1 MTIKPIN
8 ILTIAGSDSSAG
20 AGIQADM
27 KTIHSLGAYALT
39 AITALTA
46 QNTQGVVGI
55 HGISA
60 AFMSQQ
66 LNAIAI
72 DIPIHA
78 IKIGMLFNEEIIAS
92 AAEFLSQHPDIPVVL
107 DPVMVATSGD
117 MLLEPEAKTALI
129 DRLFPLATLLTPNF
143 QEASV
148 ITNKDDIHE
157 IIDCFKQMNQAV
169 LIKDCEP
176 QSDEAIDC
184 LVNGKNQQ
192 QFTCPR
198 TQSRNTH
205 GTGCTLSSA
214 IATYLGYGYP
224 LVEAITEAKR
234 YLSELIKI
242 SQDLSLGKGQG
253 PMMHMPLMT
262 KSPLGVNH
270 DLTS

>member
-55 HGISA
+55 QSVSA
-60 AFMSQQ
+60 DFMSQQ
-66 LNAIAI
+66 LNTIAI

-78 IKIGMLFNEEIIAS
+78 IKVGMLFNDEIIS
-92 AAEFLSQHPDIPVVL
+92 AVADFLSKQPEIPVVL

-117 MLLEPEAKTALI
+117 LLLEPQAKIALI
-129 DRLFPLATLLTPNF
+129 DMLFPLATVVTPNY
-143 QEASV
+143 QEATV
-148 ITNKDDIHE
+148 IANADELSE
-157 IIDCFKQMNQAV
+157 ISQHFSRMNQAV

-176 QSDEAIDC
+176 KSSEAIDC
-184 LVNGKNQQ
+184 LVHGENQQ
-192 QFTCPR
+192 HFSSPR
-198 TQSRNTH
+198 IKSRNTH

-224 LVEAITEAKR
+224 LVDAITEAKR
-234 YLSELIKI
+234 YLSELIKV

-253 PMMHMPLMT
+253 PMMHLPLMT
-262 KSPLGVNH
+262 KAPFGVNH
-270 DLTS
+270 DTTS